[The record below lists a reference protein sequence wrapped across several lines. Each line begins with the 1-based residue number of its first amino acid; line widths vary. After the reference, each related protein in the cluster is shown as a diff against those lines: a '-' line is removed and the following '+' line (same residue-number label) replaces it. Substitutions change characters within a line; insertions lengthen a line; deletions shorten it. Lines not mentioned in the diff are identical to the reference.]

1 MFVFESRPVYLGWLM
16 KGATAVAEMSDY
28 VRRENFHDL
37 FPPSDRITPI
47 IKKRRGKDTRKEGN
61 NDNDDSDDDPDEEDS
76 KYL

>member
-1 MFVFESRPVYLGWLM
+1 MFVCESRLVYLGWLLN
-16 KGATAVAEMSDY
+16 GTTAVAGDY
-28 VRRENFHDL
+28 VHTAEKLHDL